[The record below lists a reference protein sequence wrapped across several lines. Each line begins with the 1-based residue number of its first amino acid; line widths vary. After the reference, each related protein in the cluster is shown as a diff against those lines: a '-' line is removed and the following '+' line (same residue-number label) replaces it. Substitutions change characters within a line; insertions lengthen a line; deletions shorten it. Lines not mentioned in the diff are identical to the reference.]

1 MIRFAC
7 PSCDSSYSAA
17 EEHAGKRTTCKK
29 CGTKFLIPDGT
40 DTPGLPYVVEQGDAP
55 AAPVPEV
62 PHNQFVAPAAEPP
75 PPPLSVP
82 VELNPCPTCQAKM
95 SVHPEDVGFDIQCP
109 FCQTTF
115 FGVAAPTVPAAT
127 AGTKSP
133 KPEPESI
140 EIAPCPKC
148 QAELTVAPED
158 LGNDVECPFCKTVY
172 EAEKPRPKAQK
183 RQRDD
188 VTIDRAPMKL
198 KVEKESEPEEVE
210 EEDDDEYRP
219 RKRRKKKSRKS
230 RSRYDVDD
238 DDSYDPD
245 AKRYLTMQ
253 SSNGMNCLILGLV
266 SFFCCWFVA
275 FKNIPQCLETISSVN
290 AGQMDASAKPLA
302 IAGLTLSVL
311 SIALTVLGI
320 VLFVVLPRN

>member
-17 EEHAGKRTTCKK
+17 EEHGGKRTTCKK

-40 DTPGLPYVVEQGDAP
+40 DPPDLPYVVERGDSP

-62 PHNQFVAPAAEPP
+62 QRNHFVPPAAEPP

-115 FGVAAPTVPAAT
+115 FGVASVTAPVVSNDAKPSA
-127 AGTKSP
+127 
-133 KPEPESI
+133 PEPESI

-158 LGNDVECPFCKTVY
+158 LGNDVECPFCQTVY
-172 EAEKPRPKAQK
+172 QAEKPTPKSQK
-183 RQRDD
+183 RQPDNE
-188 VTIDRAPMKL
+188 VVDRTPMKL

-210 EEDDDEYRP
+210 EEEDDDEYRP
-219 RKRRKKKSRKS
+219 RERKKKKRRRS
-230 RSRYDVDD
+230 RSRFDD
-238 DDSYDPD
+238 DDDDDDFHDVD
-245 AKRYLTMQ
+245 AKRYLTME
-253 SSNGMNCLILGLV
+253 SSNGVNCLILGLV
-266 SFFCCWFVA
+266 SFFCCWLVA

-302 IAGLTLSVL
+302 IAGLTL
-311 SIALTVLGI
+311 
-320 VLFVVLPRN
+320 

>member
-7 PSCDSSYSAA
+7 PSCDATYSAA

-40 DTPGLPYVVEQGDAP
+40 DTPGLPYVVEQGDSP

-62 PHNQFVAPAAEPP
+62 PRNRFVAPAAEPP

-95 SVHPEDVGFDIQCP
+95 SVHAEDVGFDIQCP

-115 FGVAAPTVPAAT
+115 LGVAAPTLPAAT
-127 AGTKSP
+127 SGAKP
-133 KPEPESI
+133 PAPEPESI

-158 LGNDVECPFCKTVY
+158 LGSDVECPFCQTVY
-172 EAEKPRPKAQK
+172 EAEKPRPKALK
-183 RQRDD
+183 RQPDA
-188 VTIDRAPMKL
+188 VPIDRKPMKL
-198 KVEKESEPEEVE
+198 KVEKESEPEEE
-210 EEDDDEYRP
+210 EDEDDDYRP
-219 RKRRKKKSRKS
+219 RKRKKKKRRRS
-230 RSRYDVDD
+230 RSRSGDD
-238 DDSYDPD
+238 EDYDPD

-253 SSNGMNCLILGLV
+253 SSNGMNCLILGLI
-266 SFFCCWFVA
+266 SFCCCWLVA

-290 AGQMDASAKPLA
+290 AGQMEASAKPLA
-302 IAGLTLSVL
+302 IAGLTLSIL
-311 SIALTVLGI
+311 SI
-320 VLFVVLPRN
+320 VLFVFGIAFNVLTAGR